1 MPGLMVERGSKGLRS
16 YKLSRATSKITE
28 LASFF
33 IAFEIEFELVAEAP
47 AKQ

>member
-1 MPGLMVERGSKGLRS
+1 MGQRVYDLQAL
-16 YKLSRATSKITE
+16 RATSKIIE

-33 IAFEIEFELVAEAP
+33 IAFEIEFQLVAEAP